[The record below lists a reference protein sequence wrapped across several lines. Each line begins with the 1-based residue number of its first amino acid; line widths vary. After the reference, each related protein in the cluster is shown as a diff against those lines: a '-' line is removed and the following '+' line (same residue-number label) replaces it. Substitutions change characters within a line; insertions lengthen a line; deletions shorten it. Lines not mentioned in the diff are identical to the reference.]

1 MVVHDLDHAP
11 LGQRQ
16 HHGAGRQQRNQLQN
30 HRGRHR
36 PRTAKRQ
43 WPQRPDFLP
52 GEVGMSDLNSR
63 SDSDTKGTEDTEAT
77 GPIRVPTTGRPERGH
92 WPLIPHMIRWFAVP
106 IILAWVFV
114 TVLVNVIVP
123 RLEVVG
129 EQHSA
134 PMAPVDAPSMK
145 AMMRLGHNFH
155 EFDSNSTVMIVLE
168 GQQPLGDDA
177 HRYYDNVI
185 RQLRQ
190 DPKHIQHIQDFW
202 GDRLTAAGAQS
213 ADAKGAY
220 VMLNLAGNQGTTL
233 ANESVDVVRKVI
245 ERNQPPPGV
254 KAYVTGPA
262 ALSDDMHI
270 IGNASL
276 AKITLFTLGA
286 IAIMLLLVYRSIVT
300 TLVQLFMT
308 GIALAC
314 SRGVIAVLAY
324 HDAFGLTTFAANI
337 LTMLAIA
344 AGTDYG
350 IFLVGRYQEARAAG
364 EDRETAYYTT
374 FRSVA
379 PVVLGSGLTIAG
391 ATYCLSF
398 ARLPWFNTMGAPV
411 AIGMLVVVLA
421 GLTLGPAVIF
431 VGSKFGLF
439 ERKRAVRGRLWRR
452 VGTAVVRWPAPI
464 LAVSAAIVLVGM
476 VALPSYHTSYN
487 DRYYLPTSAPSN
499 QGQAAADRHFSQ
511 ARMNPDMLM
520 IEADHDMRN
529 TADMLVL
536 DKVAKNVI
544 RVVGIAMVQDITRP
558 LGIPIQH
565 SSIPFQNSMQG
576 QTTMQ
581 NDPFQQNN
589 MANMR
594 KMADDMEFMA
604 DNMQRMYDVMSQIVA
619 TTHQT
624 ALDTTQLNA
633 DITDVRDHI
642 ADFDDFWRPIR
653 NYFYWEPHCYDIP
666 MCWSLKSLFDTI
678 DGVDILTDDTGRL
691 TGDVQHLDTLMP
703 QVLALFPPMI
713 STMRSTRALMLTTY
727 TSMSANINQQAA
739 LNDTAIVMGQSF
751 DTAQN
756 DAFFYLPPEAFQN
769 PEFQRGLAM
778 FLSPDGK
785 SARYFITHQ
794 EDPMTPAGI
803 ARVDAERTA
812 AQEGLKQSSLAD
824 AKVYLGGT
832 AATFKDMH
840 DGAKYD
846 LMIAVVSALT
856 LIFMIML
863 LLTRSLVA
871 ALVIVG
877 TAASSIAASFG
888 LSVLIWQDIFGIKI
902 HWLVM
907 LMSVIILLAVGSDYN
922 LLLVSR
928 FKEEIHAGLKTGII
942 RSMAG
947 TGGVVTAAGLVFAA
961 TMFSILG
968 SELLVLGQM
977 GTTICIGLLLDT
989 LIVRTLLT
997 PSIATLLGRWF
1008 WWPQVVHPRG
1018 DNALRAQRA

>member
-1 MVVHDLDHAP
+1 
-11 LGQRQ
+11 
-16 HHGAGRQQRNQLQN
+16 
-30 HRGRHR
+30 
-36 PRTAKRQ
+36 
-43 WPQRPDFLP
+43 
-52 GEVGMSDLNSR
+52 MSDANGR
-63 SDSDTKGTEDTEAT
+63 GHVDTADTEDT
-77 GPIRVPTTGRPERGH
+77 GPIRTADRARAERGH
-92 WPLIPHMIRWFAVP
+92 RPYLPHSIRIFAVP

-123 RLEVVG
+123 TLEKVG
-129 EQHSA
+129 EAHSA
-134 PMAPVDAPSMK
+134 PMTPLDAPSMK

-168 GQQPLGDDA
+168 GQQPLGQAA
-177 HRYYDNVI
+177 HQYYDKLI
-185 RQLRQ
+185 RDLRK
-190 DPKHIQHIQDFW
+190 DPQHIQHIQDFW

-220 VMLNLAGNQGTTL
+220 VMINLAGNQGTTL
-233 ANESVDVVRKVI
+233 ANESVDAVRKVI
-245 ERNQPPPGV
+245 DENKAPPGV

-308 GIALAC
+308 FVALAC
-314 SRGVIAVLAY
+314 SRGVVAVLAY
-324 HDAFGLTTFAANI
+324 HNAFGLTTFAANI

-350 IFLVGRYQEARAAG
+350 IFLVGRYQEALRAG

-374 FRSVA
+374 FKGVA

-398 ARLPWFNTMGAPV
+398 TRLPWFNTMGAPV

-421 GLTLGPAVIF
+421 GLTLGPAVVF
-431 VGSKFGLF
+431 VGSRFHLF
-439 ERKRAVRGRLWRR
+439 ETKRAAKGGRLWRR
-452 VGTAVVRWPAPI
+452 VGTAVVRWPAPV
-464 LAVSAAIVLVGM
+464 LAVSAAVVLIGM
-476 VALPSYHTSYN
+476 VALPSYKTSYN
-487 DRYYLPTSAPSN
+487 DRYYLPASAPSN
-499 QGQAAADRHFSQ
+499 LGQAAADRHFSQ

-520 IEADHDMRN
+520 IESDHDMRN
-529 TADMLVL
+529 PADMLVL
-536 DKVAKNVI
+536 DRVAKNEM
-544 RVVGIAMVQDITRP
+544 RTLGIAMVQDITRP

-565 SSIPFQNSMQG
+565 SSIPFQNSIQS

-581 NDPFQQNN
+581 NMSFLKERIADIL
-589 MANMR
+589 R
-594 KMADDMEFMA
+594 MADDL
-604 DNMQRMYDVMSQIVA
+604 QTQI
-619 TTHQT
+619 
-624 ALDTTQLNA
+624 DTTQRQYEVSLDLAQAA
-633 DITDVRDHI
+633 DDSAKTTAVTSQITDTLRDHI
-642 ADFDDFWRPIR
+642 ADFDDTFRPVR
-653 NYFYWEPHCYDIP
+653 SYFYWERHCYDIP
-666 MCWSLKSLFDTI
+666 VCIGLRSLFDTF
-678 DGVDILTDDTGRL
+678 DGFDQLAEQFHYLTTDIQHTAKASRDLTE
-691 TGDVQHLDTLMP
+691 
-703 QVLALFPPMI
+703 LFPTLI
-713 STMRSTRALMLTTY
+713 ATLKTTRGITLTLYQTFKA
-727 TSMSANINQQAA
+727 MINQMEAMS
-739 LNDTAIVMGQSF
+739 NTAIVMGQSF
-751 DTAQN
+751 DASKN
-756 DAFFYLPPEAFQN
+756 DDFFYLPPEAFDN
-769 PEFQRGLAM
+769 PDFQTGLRM

-785 SARYFITHQ
+785 SARFFITHQ
-794 EDPMTPAGI
+794 SDPMTPEGI
-803 ARVDAERTA
+803 SRVDAERTA
-812 AQEGLKQSSLAD
+812 AQEGLKQSSLSD

-832 AATFKDMH
+832 APTFRDMA
-840 DGAKYD
+840 DGEKYD

-863 LLTRSLVA
+863 LLTRSVVA

-888 LSVLIWQDIFGIKI
+888 LSVLIWQDLFGIRI
-902 HWLVM
+902 HWIVM
-907 LMSVIILLAVGSDYN
+907 ALSVIILLAVGSDYN

-947 TGGVVTAAGLVFAA
+947 TGGVVTAAGLVFAF
-961 TMFSILG
+961 TMASMLG
-968 SELLVLGQM
+968 SDLRVLGQF
-977 GTTICIGLLLDT
+977 GSTVCIGLLLDT
-989 LIVRTLLT
+989 LIVRTLLM

-1018 DNALRAQRA
+1018 DNARRAVPAS

>member
-1 MVVHDLDHAP
+1 
-11 LGQRQ
+11 
-16 HHGAGRQQRNQLQN
+16 
-30 HRGRHR
+30 
-36 PRTAKRQ
+36 
-43 WPQRPDFLP
+43 
-52 GEVGMSDLNSR
+52 MSELNS
-63 SDSDTKGTEDTEAT
+63 KGHVDTETT
-77 GPIRVPTTGRPERGH
+77 GPIRAQRPGRPERGH

-439 ERKRAVRGRLWRR
+439 ERKRAARGRLWRR

-464 LAVSAAIVLVGM
+464 LAVSAAIVLAGM
-476 VALPSYHTSYN
+476 VALPSYITSYN

-499 QGQAAADRHFSQ
+499 LGYQAADRHFSQ

-520 IEADHDMRN
+520 VEADHDMRN
-529 TADMLVL
+529 PADMLVL

-544 RVVGIAMVQDITRP
+544 RTVGIAMIQDITRP

-565 SSIPFQNSMQG
+565 SSIPFQNSIQS

-581 NDPFQQNN
+581 N
-589 MANMR
+589 MAFLKDRIGDILKLADQLQVNIDVTER
-594 KMADDMEFMA
+594 QYAITQDLSKAADDSA
-604 DNMQRMYDVMSQIVA
+604 RN
-619 TTHQT
+619 T
-624 ALDTTQLNA
+624 AETSA
-633 DITDVRDHI
+633 ITDELRDHL
-642 ADFDDFWRPIR
+642 ADFDDFWRPVR
-653 NYFYWEPHCYDIP
+653 TYFYWEKHCYDIP
-666 MCWSLKSLFDTI
+666 MCFSLRSLFDSLDGI
-678 DGVDILTDDTGRL
+678 DQLADKFHELTADIAHTASAT
-691 TGDVQHLDTLMP
+691 HELMT
-703 QVLALFPPMI
+703 LFPTLI
-713 STMRSTRALMLTTY
+713 GTLKATKGITLTLYQTFGAL
-727 TSMSANINQQAA
+727 INQLEAMS
-739 LNDTAIVMGQSF
+739 NTAVVMGQSF
-751 DTAQN
+751 DASKN
-756 DAFFYLPPEAFQN
+756 DDFFYLPPEAFDN
-769 PEFQRGLAM
+769 PDFQTGLRM

-785 SARYFITHQ
+785 SARFFITHQ
-794 EDPMTPAGI
+794 ADPMTPEGI
-803 ARVDAERTA
+803 SRVAAERTA
-812 AQEGLKQSSLAD
+812 AQEGLKMSSLAD

-832 AATFKDMH
+832 AATYKDMH

-863 LLTRSLVA
+863 LLTRSVVA

-888 LSVLIWQDIFGIKI
+888 LSVLIWQDLFGIKI
-902 HWLVM
+902 HWIVM
-907 LMSVIILLAVGSDYN
+907 ALSVIILLAVGSDYN

-928 FKEEIHAGLKTGII
+928 FREEIHGGLKTGII

-947 TGGVVTAAGLVFAA
+947 TGGVVTAAGLVFAF
-961 TMFSILG
+961 TMASMLG
-968 SELLVLGQM
+968 SDLRVLGQF
-977 GTTICIGLLLDT
+977 GSTVCIGLLLDT
-989 LIVRTLLT
+989 LIVRTLLM
-997 PSIATLLGRWF
+997 PSIAVLLGRWF

>member
-1 MVVHDLDHAP
+1 
-11 LGQRQ
+11 
-16 HHGAGRQQRNQLQN
+16 
-30 HRGRHR
+30 
-36 PRTAKRQ
+36 
-43 WPQRPDFLP
+43 
-52 GEVGMSDLNSR
+52 MSDLNSR
-63 SDSDTKGTEDTEAT
+63 SDSAAKGAEDADAT
-77 GPIRVPTTGRPERGH
+77 GPIRAQSPRRPERGH

-106 IILAWVFV
+106 IILVWVFV

-129 EQHSA
+129 EAHSA
-134 PMAPVDAPSMK
+134 PMAPLDAPSMK
-145 AMMRLGHNFH
+145 AMMRLGHNFK

-233 ANESVDVVRKVI
+233 ANESVDAVRKVI
-245 ERNQPPPGV
+245 ERNHPPPGV
-254 KAYVTGPA
+254 QAYVTGPA

-300 TLVQLFMT
+300 TLIQLFMT

-439 ERKRAVRGRLWRR
+439 ERKRAARGRLWRR

-464 LAVSAAIVLVGM
+464 LAVSAAIVLAGM
-476 VALPSYHTSYN
+476 VALPSYITSYN

-499 QGQAAADRHFSQ
+499 LGYQAADRHFSQ

-520 IEADHDMRN
+520 VEADHDMRN
-529 TADMLVL
+529 PADMLVL

-544 RVVGIAMVQDITRP
+544 RTVGIAMIQDITRP

-565 SSIPFQNSMQG
+565 SSIPFQNSIQS

-581 NDPFQQNN
+581 N
-589 MANMR
+589 MAFLKDRIGDILKLADQLQVNIDVTER
-594 KMADDMEFMA
+594 QYAITQDLSKAADDSA
-604 DNMQRMYDVMSQIVA
+604 RN
-619 TTHQT
+619 T
-624 ALDTTQLNA
+624 AETSA
-633 DITDVRDHI
+633 ITDELRDHL
-642 ADFDDFWRPIR
+642 ADFDDFWRPVR
-653 NYFYWEPHCYDIP
+653 TYFYWEKHCYDIP
-666 MCWSLKSLFDTI
+666 MCFSLRSLFDSLDGI
-678 DGVDILTDDTGRL
+678 DQLADKFHELTADIAHTASAT
-691 TGDVQHLDTLMP
+691 HELMT
-703 QVLALFPPMI
+703 LFPTLI
-713 STMRSTRALMLTTY
+713 GTLKATKGITLTLYQTFSAL
-727 TSMSANINQQAA
+727 INQLEAMS
-739 LNDTAIVMGQSF
+739 NTAVVMGQSF
-751 DTAQN
+751 DASKN
-756 DAFFYLPPEAFQN
+756 DDFFYLPPEAFDN
-769 PEFQRGLAM
+769 PDFQTGLRM

-785 SARYFITHQ
+785 SARFFITHQ
-794 EDPMTPAGI
+794 ADPMTPEGI
-803 ARVDAERTA
+803 SRVAAERTA
-812 AQEGLKQSSLAD
+812 AQEGLKMSSLAD

-832 AATFKDMH
+832 AATYKDMH

-863 LLTRSLVA
+863 LLTRSVVA

-888 LSVLIWQDIFGIKI
+888 LSVLIWQDLFGIKI
-902 HWLVM
+902 HWIVM
-907 LMSVIILLAVGSDYN
+907 ALSVIILLAVGSDYN

-928 FKEEIHAGLKTGII
+928 FREEIHGGLKTGII

-947 TGGVVTAAGLVFAA
+947 TGGVVTAAGLVFAF
-961 TMFSILG
+961 TMASMLG
-968 SELLVLGQM
+968 SDLRVLGQF
-977 GTTICIGLLLDT
+977 GSTVCIGLLLDT
-989 LIVRTLLT
+989 LIVRTLLM
-997 PSIATLLGRWF
+997 PSIAVLLGRWF

>member
-1 MVVHDLDHAP
+1 
-11 LGQRQ
+11 
-16 HHGAGRQQRNQLQN
+16 
-30 HRGRHR
+30 
-36 PRTAKRQ
+36 
-43 WPQRPDFLP
+43 
-52 GEVGMSDLNSR
+52 MSDLNSR
-63 SDSDTKGTEDTEAT
+63 SDSAAKGAEDADAT
-77 GPIRVPTTGRPERGH
+77 GPIRAQSPRRPERGH

-106 IILAWVFV
+106 IILVWVFV

-129 EQHSA
+129 EAHSA
-134 PMAPVDAPSMK
+134 PMAPLDAPSMK
-145 AMMRLGHNFH
+145 AMMRLGHNFK

-233 ANESVDVVRKVI
+233 ANESVDAVRKVI
-245 ERNQPPPGV
+245 ERNHPPPGV
-254 KAYVTGPA
+254 QAYVTGPA

-300 TLVQLFMT
+300 TLIQLFMT

-464 LAVSAAIVLVGM
+464 LAVSAAIVLAGM
-476 VALPSYHTSYN
+476 VALPSYITSYN

-499 QGQAAADRHFSQ
+499 LGYQAADRHFSQ

-520 IEADHDMRN
+520 VEADHDMRN
-529 TADMLVL
+529 PADMLVL

-544 RVVGIAMVQDITRP
+544 RTVGIAMIQDITRP

-565 SSIPFQNSMQG
+565 SSIPFQNSIQS

-581 NDPFQQNN
+581 N
-589 MANMR
+589 MAFLKDRIGDILKLADQLQVNIDVTER
-594 KMADDMEFMA
+594 QYAITQDLSKAADDSA
-604 DNMQRMYDVMSQIVA
+604 RN
-619 TTHQT
+619 T
-624 ALDTTQLNA
+624 AETSA
-633 DITDVRDHI
+633 ITDELRDHL
-642 ADFDDFWRPIR
+642 ADFDDFWRPVR
-653 NYFYWEPHCYDIP
+653 TYFYWEKHCYDIP
-666 MCWSLKSLFDTI
+666 MCFSLRSLFDSLDGI
-678 DGVDILTDDTGRL
+678 DQLADKFHELTADIAHTASAT
-691 TGDVQHLDTLMP
+691 HELMT
-703 QVLALFPPMI
+703 LFPTLI
-713 STMRSTRALMLTTY
+713 GTLKATKGITLTLYQTFSAL
-727 TSMSANINQQAA
+727 INQLEAMS
-739 LNDTAIVMGQSF
+739 NTAVVMGQSF
-751 DTAQN
+751 DASKN
-756 DAFFYLPPEAFQN
+756 DDFFYLPPEAFDN
-769 PEFQRGLAM
+769 PDFQTGLRM

-785 SARYFITHQ
+785 SARFFITHQ
-794 EDPMTPAGI
+794 ADPMTPEGI
-803 ARVDAERTA
+803 SRVAAERTA
-812 AQEGLKQSSLAD
+812 AQEGLKMSSLAD

-832 AATFKDMH
+832 AATYKDMH

-863 LLTRSLVA
+863 LLTRSVVA

-888 LSVLIWQDIFGIKI
+888 LSVLIWQDLFGIKI
-902 HWLVM
+902 HWIVM
-907 LMSVIILLAVGSDYN
+907 ALSVIILLAVGSDYN

-928 FKEEIHAGLKTGII
+928 FREEIHGGLKTGII

-947 TGGVVTAAGLVFAA
+947 TGGVVTAAGLVFAF
-961 TMFSILG
+961 TMASMLG
-968 SELLVLGQM
+968 SDLRVLGQF
-977 GTTICIGLLLDT
+977 GSTVCIGLLLDT
-989 LIVRTLLT
+989 LIVRTLLM
-997 PSIATLLGRWF
+997 PSIAVLLGRWF

>member
-1 MVVHDLDHAP
+1 
-11 LGQRQ
+11 
-16 HHGAGRQQRNQLQN
+16 
-30 HRGRHR
+30 
-36 PRTAKRQ
+36 
-43 WPQRPDFLP
+43 
-52 GEVGMSDLNSR
+52 MSDANGR
-63 SDSDTKGTEDTEAT
+63 GHVDTADTEDT
-77 GPIRVPTTGRPERGH
+77 GPIRTADRAKAERGH
-92 WPLIPHMIRWFAVP
+92 RPYLPHSIRIFAVP

-123 RLEVVG
+123 TLEKVG
-129 EQHSA
+129 EAHSA
-134 PMAPVDAPSMK
+134 PMTPLDAPSMK

-168 GQQPLGDDA
+168 GQQPLGQAA
-177 HRYYDNVI
+177 HQYYDKLI
-185 RQLRQ
+185 RDLRK
-190 DPKHIQHIQDFW
+190 DPQHIQHIQDFW

-220 VMLNLAGNQGTTL
+220 VMINLAGNQGTTL
-233 ANESVDVVRKVI
+233 ANESVDAVRKVI
-245 ERNQPPPGV
+245 DENKAPPGV

-308 GIALAC
+308 FVALAC
-314 SRGVIAVLAY
+314 SRGVVAVLAY
-324 HDAFGLTTFAANI
+324 HNAFGLTTFAANI

-350 IFLVGRYQEARAAG
+350 IFLVGRYQEALRAG

-374 FRSVA
+374 FKGVA

-398 ARLPWFNTMGAPV
+398 TRLPWFNTMGAPV

-421 GLTLGPAVIF
+421 GLTLGPAVVF
-431 VGSKFGLF
+431 VGSRFHLF
-439 ERKRAVRGRLWRR
+439 ETKRAAKGGRLWRR
-452 VGTAVVRWPAPI
+452 VGTAVVRWPAPV
-464 LAVSAAIVLVGM
+464 LAVSAAVVLIGM
-476 VALPSYHTSYN
+476 VALPSYKTSYN
-487 DRYYLPTSAPSN
+487 DRYYLPASAPSN
-499 QGQAAADRHFSQ
+499 LGQAAADRHFSQ

-520 IEADHDMRN
+520 IESDHDMRN
-529 TADMLVL
+529 PADMLVL
-536 DKVAKNVI
+536 DRVAKNEM
-544 RVVGIAMVQDITRP
+544 RTLGIAMVQDITRP

-565 SSIPFQNSMQG
+565 SSIPFQNSIQS

-581 NDPFQQNN
+581 NMSFLKERIADIL
-589 MANMR
+589 R
-594 KMADDMEFMA
+594 MADDL
-604 DNMQRMYDVMSQIVA
+604 QTQI
-619 TTHQT
+619 
-624 ALDTTQLNA
+624 DTTQRQYEVSLDLAQAA
-633 DITDVRDHI
+633 DDSAKTTAVTSQITDTLRDHI
-642 ADFDDFWRPIR
+642 ADFDDTFRPVR
-653 NYFYWEPHCYDIP
+653 SYFYWERHCYDIP
-666 MCWSLKSLFDTI
+666 VCIGLRSLFDTF
-678 DGVDILTDDTGRL
+678 DGFDQLAEQFHYLTTDIQHTAKASRDLTE
-691 TGDVQHLDTLMP
+691 
-703 QVLALFPPMI
+703 LFPTLI
-713 STMRSTRALMLTTY
+713 ATLKTTRGITLTLYQTFKA
-727 TSMSANINQQAA
+727 MINQMEAMS
-739 LNDTAIVMGQSF
+739 NTAIVMGQSF
-751 DTAQN
+751 DASKN
-756 DAFFYLPPEAFQN
+756 DDFFYLPPEAFDN
-769 PEFQRGLAM
+769 PDFQTGLRM

-785 SARYFITHQ
+785 SARFFITHQ
-794 EDPMTPAGI
+794 SDPMTPEGI
-803 ARVDAERTA
+803 SRVDAERTA
-812 AQEGLKQSSLAD
+812 AQEGLKQSSLSD

-832 AATFKDMH
+832 APTFRDMA
-840 DGAKYD
+840 DGEKYD

-863 LLTRSLVA
+863 LLTRSVVA

-888 LSVLIWQDIFGIKI
+888 LSVLIWQDLFGIRI
-902 HWLVM
+902 HWIVM
-907 LMSVIILLAVGSDYN
+907 ALSVIILLAVGSDYN

-947 TGGVVTAAGLVFAA
+947 TGGVVTAAGLVFAF
-961 TMFSILG
+961 TMASMLG
-968 SELLVLGQM
+968 SDLRVLGQF
-977 GTTICIGLLLDT
+977 GSTVCIGLLLDT
-989 LIVRTLLT
+989 LIVRTLLM

-1018 DNALRAQRA
+1018 DNARRAVPAS